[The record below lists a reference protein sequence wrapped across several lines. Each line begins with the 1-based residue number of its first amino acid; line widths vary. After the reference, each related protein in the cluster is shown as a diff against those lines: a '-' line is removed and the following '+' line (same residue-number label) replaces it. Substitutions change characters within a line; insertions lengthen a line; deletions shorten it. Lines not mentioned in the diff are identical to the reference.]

1 MKLKGIKQGKA
12 INLVEE
18 LELDDGREILIN
30 LTPKSF
36 NDQEKLTK
44 IKQFLESS
52 WDGKEDFTAT
62 MTQLE
67 LEKKQE
73 WERLYGK
80 FNP

>member
-18 LELDDGREILIN
+18 LDLDDGREILIN
-30 LTPKSF
+30 LTPKSL
-36 NDQEKLTK
+36 NDRENLTK

-52 WDGKEDFTAT
+52 WDGKEDFTET

-67 LEKKQE
+67 LEKNQE
-73 WERLYGK
+73 WEKLYGK